1 MTESVLGV
9 LVVGAGPTGLTV
21 ANELARHGIV
31 PRIVDRNPA
40 PATTSRALVVQ
51 PRTLE
56 IFDDLGVA
64 DQAIA
69 AGASAA
75 SLTVTF
81 ADKTVELEFADQLTG
96 PQNRTAYPEPRTL
109 SQHDTERILT
119 KLLTKHGVQID
130 RGLALTD
137 LTQDGEAVTVTLRG
151 EDGSTETLRSRWVI
165 GCDGAHSAVRKAT
178 GIAFTG
184 STYRDEF
191 IMADAELDWQ
201 LPHGGLYGFP
211 SSAGIFAAFS
221 MPGENRYR
229 IFGNFPPGPQGPSAE
244 YSEPTHEEFQ
254 AMVDERVPFPA
265 TVVKEHWV
273 TRYRVHSRTVPRY
286 REGRVFLV
294 GDAAH
299 VHSPAGAQGMNT
311 GIQDAYNLAWKLALV
326 ERGIADAGLLDT
338 YEQERHPV
346 GVQLLKTT
354 DRLFSVF
361 GGQNPLARLARGRVA
376 PLLASH
382 LLTQSWLRRRF
393 IGVLAQLR
401 IRYPESA
408 LNAEDGSGWRHAPA
422 PGDRAREADVTIGGA
437 PSHLYEVFRGTRH
450 TVLLF
455 TGLDDEARPAVELCR
470 IAEQLEQAYPGLVTA
485 RVVTAERYADHAAAL
500 GDPTR
505 AAHRQYGVTAPS
517 AFVIRPDKYVGYRGR
532 PVDAE
537 ELLADLARRLPSRA
551 ATPPQL
557 NRGASPPQFN
567 RGASPRPKTPAP
579 DSAEC

>member
-1 MTESVLGV
+1 MNEPVLPV

-21 ANELARHGIV
+21 ANELARHGAP
-31 PRIVDRNPA
+31 PRVIDRAPA

-56 IFDDLGVA
+56 IFDDMGVI

-69 AGASAA
+69 AGDAA
-75 SLTVTF
+75 TGLTITF
-81 ADKTVELEFADQLTG
+81 ATKTVELDFAGQLTG
-96 PQNRTAYPEPRTL
+96 PQNYTAHPEPRTL

-119 KLLTKHGVQID
+119 ELLSKRGVEIE
-130 RGLALTD
+130 RGRALTD
-137 LTQDGEAVTVTLRG
+137 LTQDGETVTVSLRG
-151 EDGSTETLRSRWVI
+151 EDGAIETVRCRWVI
-165 GCDGAHSAVRKAT
+165 GCDGAHSAVRKTA
-178 GIAFTG
+178 GIPFAG

-211 SSAGIFAAFS
+211 SPAGIFAAFS

-229 IFGNFPPGPQGPSAE
+229 IFGNFPPGPDGPSTE
-244 YSEPTHEEFQ
+244 YSEPSHEEFQ

-265 TVVKEHWV
+265 RVVKEYWV

-286 REGRVFLV
+286 RDGRVFLV

-326 ERGIADAGLLDT
+326 ECGVADESLLDS
-338 YEQERHPV
+338 YQAERHPI

-361 GGQNPLARLARGRVA
+361 GGQSPLARLARGRVA
-376 PLLASH
+376 PVLAGRV
-382 LLTQSWLRRRF
+382 LTREWIRRRF
-393 IGVLAQLR
+393 VGLLAQLR
-401 IRYPESA
+401 LRYPDSP
-408 LNAEDGSGWRHAPA
+408 LNAEDGSGWRDAPA
-422 PGDRAREADVTIGGA
+422 PGDRAREADVTVDGRQGR
-437 PSHLYEVFRGTRH
+437 LYDVFRGTHH

-455 TGLDDEARPAVELCR
+455 TGLDDDARPAVELCR
-470 IAEQLEQAYPGLVTA
+470 IAEQIEQTYPEMVKA
-485 RVVTAERYADHAAAL
+485 HVVTAERFADHPAEL

-505 AAHRQYGVTAPS
+505 LAHRQYGIIEAS
-517 AFVIRPDKYVGYRGR
+517 AFVVRPDKHIGYRGK
-532 PVDAE
+532 PVDIDR
-537 ELLADLARRLPSRA
+537 LMGDLARRLPATSR
-551 ATPPQL
+551 TGT
-557 NRGASPPQFN
+557 R
-567 RGASPRPKTPAP
+567 
-579 DSAEC
+579 

>member
-1 MTESVLGV
+1 MTESVLPV
-9 LVVGAGPTGLTV
+9 LVVGAGPSGLTV
-21 ANELARHGIV
+21 ACELARHGV
-31 PRIVDRNPA
+31 APRVVDRGPA

-69 AGASAA
+69 AGTSAST
-75 SLTVTF
+75 LTVTF
-81 ADKTVELEFADQLTG
+81 ADKMVELEFADQLTG
-96 PQNRTAYPEPRTL
+96 PQNLTAYPEPRTL
-109 SQHDTERILT
+109 SQHHTERILT
-119 KLLTKHGVQID
+119 ELLADYGVTID

-137 LTQDGEAVTVTLRG
+137 LTQDGETVTVSLRG
-151 EDGSTETLRSRWVI
+151 EDGSVETLRCRWVI

-178 GIAFTG
+178 GIPFAG

-191 IMADAELDWQ
+191 IMADAELDWK

-211 SSAGIFAAFS
+211 SPAGIFAAFS

-229 IFGNFPPGPQGPSAE
+229 IFGNFPPGQQGPSVE

-254 AMVDERVPFPA
+254 AMVDARVPFPA
-265 TVVKEHWV
+265 KVVKEHWV

-286 REGRVFLV
+286 RDGRVFLV

-326 ERGIADAGLLDT
+326 ERGLADAGLLDS
-338 YEQERHPV
+338 YQQERHPI

-354 DRLFSVF
+354 DRIFSVF

-376 PLLASH
+376 PVLAGR
-382 LLTQSWLRRRF
+382 LLTMSWLRRRF
-393 IGVLAQLR
+393 IGLLAQLR
-401 IRYPESA
+401 LRYPDSA
-408 LNAEDGSGWRHAPA
+408 LNAEDGSGWRDAPA
-422 PGDRAREADVTIGGA
+422 PGDRAREADVTIDGRHG
-437 PSHLYEVFRGTRH
+437 HLYEVFRGTQH

-470 IAEQLEQAYPGLVTA
+470 IAEQIEQSYPGLVKA
-485 RVVTAERYADHAAAL
+485 RVITAEESANHPAAL
-500 GDPTR
+500 GDPAGT
-505 AAHRQYGVTAPS
+505 AHRQYGITSAA
-517 AFVIRPDKYVGYRGR
+517 AFVIRPDKYIGYRGR
-532 PVDAE
+532 TVDRDR
-537 ELLADLARRLPSRA
+537 LMADLTRRLPRF
-551 ATPPQL
+551 
-557 NRGASPPQFN
+557 NRGASPLLFN
-567 RGASPRPKTPAP
+567 RGASPRPRTPTP
-579 DSAEC
+579 GSAAC